1 MKVTKASVL
10 CAICLL
16 PLGAYAQSNA
26 PLTRAQVREDVVAL
40 QIAGYNPSTS
50 DPTAYPENVQAA
62 QHRLDTMRTEGTYST
77 IAATA
82 KLTGSGRTFY
92 QNDDTQ

>member
-10 CAICLL
+10 CALCLL
-16 PLGAYAQSNA
+16 PLGAFAQSNA
-26 PLTRAQVREDVVAL
+26 PLTREQVRQDVVAL

-50 DPTAYPENVQAA
+50 DSTAYPENVQAA
-62 QHRLDTMRTEGTYST
+62 ERRLHAMRADGAYSS
-77 IAATA
+77 IAANA

-92 QNDDTQ
+92 QGDDNQ